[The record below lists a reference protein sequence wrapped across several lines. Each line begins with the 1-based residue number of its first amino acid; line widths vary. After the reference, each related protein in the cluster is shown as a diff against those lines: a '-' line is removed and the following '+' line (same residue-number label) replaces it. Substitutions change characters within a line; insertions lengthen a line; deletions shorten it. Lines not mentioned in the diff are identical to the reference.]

1 MRHFFTILSHEVR
14 MLLVSPSTYIAGVAF
29 LWLMGFIFTGILEQY
44 SKAAQAE
51 SPAAIFFSIYWF
63 PVIFMVP
70 LLTMK
75 CLAEER
81 RLGTIETLLT
91 TPVTTTE
98 VVLGKY
104 AAAYLLYLA
113 FWASTSGLF
122 YILRRF
128 AGDAQLIDPGP
139 IIGGYLF
146 IAVSGLFF
154 VAIGVFASSLSRNQA
169 VAGIL
174 CLTMLV
180 GLIFGGRYL
189 GERCVARPRGAGPDQ
204 GGRRLRADR
213 PALPGLHSRRRRHAR
228 APLLRERH
236 GPRPYLQHPLR
247 RGEAPPQ
254 LGPSPPT

>member
-1 MRHFFTILSHEVR
+1 MRHFFTILGHEVR

-29 LWLMGFIFTGILEQY
+29 LWLMGFMFTGILEEY
-44 SKAAQAE
+44 SKAAKAE
-51 SPAAIFFSIYWF
+51 SPATIFFSIYWF
-63 PVIFMVP
+63 PVVFMVP

-104 AAAYLLYLA
+104 GAAYLLYLA

-122 YILRRF
+122 YILKRF
-128 AGDAQLIDPGP
+128 AGDARLIDPGP
-139 IIGGYLF
+139 ILGGYLF
-146 IAVSGLFF
+146 VAVSGLLF

-174 CLTMLV
+174 CLVMLV
-180 GLIFGGRYL
+180 ALILGGKYLGHAAWLDREALAPLKSAVGYAMIDEHFRDFTRGVVDTRELLFYLSGTVLALIFSIL
-189 GERCVARPRGAGPDQ
+189 SVEAK
-204 GGRRLRADR
+204 L
-213 PALPGLHSRRRRHAR
+213 LHS
-228 APLLRERH
+228 
-236 GPRPYLQHPLR
+236 
-247 RGEAPPQ
+247 
-254 LGPSPPT
+254 

>member
-1 MRHFFTILSHEVR
+1 MRHFLTIVSHEVR
-14 MLLVSPSTYIAGVAF
+14 MLLVSPSTYVACAAF
-29 LWLMGFIFTGILEQY
+29 LSFMGFTFTAILENY
-44 SKAAQAE
+44 SKAPQE
-51 SPAAIFFSIYWF
+51 ISPAATFFYFYWF

-81 RLGTIETLLT
+81 RMGTIETLLT

-113 FWASTSGLF
+113 FWGSTSGLF
-122 YILRRF
+122 LILRRF
-128 AGDAQLIDPGP
+128 AGDAHLIDSGP

-154 VAIGVFASSLSRNQA
+154 VAVGIFASALSRNQA

-174 CLTMLV
+174 CTTILI
-180 GLIFGGRYL
+180 GLILGGRYL
-189 GERCVARPRGAGPDQ
+189 GGASWLDRESLAPIKAAVDYAQISRHFDDFTRGVVDARELLFYVSGAF
-204 GGRRLRADR
+204 L
-213 PALPGLHSRRRRHAR
+213 ALIFSILSVEAKLIHS
-228 APLLRERH
+228 
-236 GPRPYLQHPLR
+236 
-247 RGEAPPQ
+247 
-254 LGPSPPT
+254 

>member
-1 MRHFFTILSHEVR
+1 MKHFFTILSHEVR

-29 LWLMGFIFTGILEQY
+29 LWLMGFIFTGILEQF
-44 SKAAQAE
+44 SKASQSE
-51 SPAAIFFSIYWF
+51 SPAAIFFTLYWF

-81 RLGTIETLLT
+81 RMGTIETLLT

-104 AAAYLLYLA
+104 AAAYLLYIA

-128 AGDAQLIDPGP
+128 AGDAHLIDPGP

-154 VAIGVFASSLSRNQA
+154 VAIGVFASALSRNQA

-174 CLTMLV
+174 CTTILI
-180 GLIFGGRYL
+180 GLILGGRYL
-189 GERCVARPRGAGPDQ
+189 GSASWLDRESLAPLKAAVDYAQISRHFEDFTRGVVDTRELLFYVSGTV
-204 GGRRLRADR
+204 L
-213 PALPGLHSRRRRHAR
+213 ALIFSILSVEAKLLHS
-228 APLLRERH
+228 
-236 GPRPYLQHPLR
+236 
-247 RGEAPPQ
+247 
-254 LGPSPPT
+254 